1 MSEDTTPEVAAAE
14 TAPLRHGH
22 YATYANHNCRCGL
35 CREAHNRWHREY
47 RQTENGKK
55 RTTLANRKSRR
66 IQQAAAFYIKENM
79 PEVYANI
86 VESVNNELNEGTD
99 Q

>member
-1 MSEDTTPEVAAAE
+1 MSEEQTPQNPTPEVE
-14 TAPLRHGH
+14 TVPHGN
-22 YATYANHNCRCGL
+22 YATYSNHNCRCDL

-47 RQTENGKK
+47 RLTENGRK

-66 IQQAAAFYIKENM
+66 IQQAAAFYMKENL

-86 VESVNNELNEGTD
+86 VQTVNNELTEAPTE
-99 Q
+99 